1 MMKNQN
7 GYTMIEVLIAAAI
20 GSFVV
25 YTMAS
30 FLVGLNKLNAQLRLR
45 RISSATMQ
53 SYAENIRFD
62 TSLFQVTFNNG
73 GSAEAQLLDPK
84 NLPLGV
90 TKEGSVIPKSGCQT
104 QSCFAYMGYVILP
117 HEVIRNLYQVRFLVV
132 NPGDTSVKWESSYY
146 ITVK

>member
-1 MMKNQN
+1 MRKNQK
-7 GYTMIEVLIAAAI
+7 GYTIVEVLVAMLI

-30 FLVGLNKLNAQLRLR
+30 FLVGLNKLHSQLRLR
-45 RISSATMQ
+45 RVSSSTMQ
-53 SYAENIRFD
+53 SLAENIRFN

-73 GSAEAQLLDPK
+73 GSAEAQLLDPA
-84 NLPLGV
+84 NLGLGV
-90 TKEGSVIPKSGCQT
+90 SKEGSVIPRTDCATMGCT
-104 QSCFAYMGYVILP
+104 AYVGYVILP

-132 NPGDTSVKWESSYY
+132 NSSDTSVKWETSYY